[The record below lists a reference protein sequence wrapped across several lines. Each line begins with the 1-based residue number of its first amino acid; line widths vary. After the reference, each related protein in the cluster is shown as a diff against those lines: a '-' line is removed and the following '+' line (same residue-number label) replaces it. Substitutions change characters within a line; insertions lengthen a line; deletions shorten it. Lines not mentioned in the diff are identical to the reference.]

1 VNTTTPVRL
10 LVDDFYGCFH
20 FLQDSLG
27 LECTSGDDDAGYAS
41 FKSRPTM
48 VAAPKRDRY
57 ANVIELRAAGEGALS
72 VLEVEDVEAEA
83 ARLADAVLGGPVTKA
98 AWGGRVVYVR
108 DPGAPEVG

>member
-1 VNTTTPVRL
+1 VNATTPVRL

-27 LECTSGDDDAGYAS
+27 LECTGGDDDAGYAS
-41 FKSRPTM
+41 FKSRPAM
-48 VAAPKRDRY
+48 VAALKRDRY